1 MAGKEKTTMSQRF
14 AGLKSEFSKI
24 VWPEPKTIGKQS
36 AAVIVVSI
44 VVGLII
50 VVLDLIIQYGVEFLV
65 NL

>member
-1 MAGKEKTTMSQRF
+1 MADKEKTTMSQRF

-24 VWPEPKTIGKQS
+24 VWPEPKMVGKQS
-36 AAVIVVSI
+36 AAVVAVSV

-50 VVLDLIIQYGVEFLV
+50 VVLDMIIQYGVEFLV

>member
-14 AGLKSEFSKI
+14 GNLKSEFSKI
-24 VWPEPKTIGKQS
+24 TWPEPKMVGKQS
-36 AAVIVVSI
+36 VAVIVTSV

-50 VVLDLIIQYGVEFLV
+50 VVLDMIIQYGVDFLV

>member
-1 MAGKEKTTMSQRF
+1 M
-14 AGLKSEFSKI
+14 
-24 VWPEPKTIGKQS
+24 VGKQS

-50 VVLDLIIQYGVEFLV
+50 VVLDMIIQYGVEFLV